1 MIARL
6 QSNLQVGAFI
16 ASGGFG
22 DVHLGDDPIQG
33 QVAVK
38 IFRQKLDEPAAAWMT
53 RKCALLA
60 EGQRLRQASHP
71 NVVQVHQLLESPTED
86 EVLLAMEFCSGG
98 SLQDCFDAGPM
109 TLDEVRRHATAITL
123 GLQALHDRGMLHR
136 DIKPGNILID
146 QHGIT
151 KLGDFG
157 LVTDKLIL
165 GYASIAGYLD
175 HLAPEV
181 HHGRPT
187 SARTDIWALGM
198 TIYRLL
204 HGAIWYAKS
213 PPPKTLLPLGCFANG
228 LLWLPHIP
236 KPWRRFIRKA
246 LNDDP
251 VYRYQTA
258 SEVINALATLPTT
271 PDWRCAVGASEVSW
285 RRETPSR
292 QINVVW
298 KEYSARRHEWTAWSD
313 PIGSGRRRLL
323 NGSQGK
329 IGRADT
335 YRQLQGFFATHV

>member
-1 MIARL
+1 MMARL

-22 DVHLGDDPIQG
+22 AVHLGDDPIQG

-38 IFRQKLDEPAAAWMT
+38 IFRQRPDEPAAAWTT

-60 EGQRLRQASHP
+60 EGQRLRHASHP

-86 EVLLAMEFCSGG
+86 EVLLAMEFCSGR
-98 SLQDCFDAGPM
+98 SLQDSFDAGPM

-146 QHGIT
+146 QHG
-151 KLGDFG
+151 
-157 LVTDKLIL
+157 V
-165 GYASIAGYLD
+165 

-187 SARTDIWALGM
+187 SVRTDIWALGM

-204 HGAIWYAKS
+204 HGAVWYAKS
-213 PPPKTLLPLGCFANG
+213 PPPRTLVPLGCFANR

-251 VYRYQTA
+251 VYRHQTA

-271 PDWRCAVGASEVSW
+271 PDWRCVVGASEVSW
-285 RRETPSR
+285 RRRTPSR
-292 QINVVW
+292 QINAVW
-298 KEYSARRHEWTAWSD
+298 TEYSARRHEWTAWSD

-323 NGSQGK
+323 DGSHGK

-335 YRQLQGFFATHV
+335 DRQLQGFFATHV